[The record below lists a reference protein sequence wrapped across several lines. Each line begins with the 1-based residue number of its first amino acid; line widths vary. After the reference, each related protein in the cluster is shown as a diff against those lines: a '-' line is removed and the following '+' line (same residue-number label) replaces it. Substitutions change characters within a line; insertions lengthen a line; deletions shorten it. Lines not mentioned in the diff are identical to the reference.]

1 MRDVAFAHAHNDL
14 SAFLENHNKTK
25 IQKNWIVD
33 TYFIAM
39 FIVELS
45 NKFDKLQYD
54 RHIITIQ
61 YLLSCFF
68 YLFLHFYLSASLEHE
83 SRN

>member
-1 MRDVAFAHAHNDL
+1 MLRLSMRTMIAQHF
-14 SAFLENHNKTK
+14 SK
-25 IQKNWIVD
+25 ILKNQDSKELD

-54 RHIITIQ
+54 RHIITMQ

-83 SRN
+83 FRN